1 MQWKI
6 NKAESNLL
14 QVEVKQ
20 VKFWFIEISVIVN
33 RVYLYSLFLCFFL
46 FLFFLGEEGR
56 EGKRRKEKGR
66 KGKPP
71 SLINVTIKKPQ

>member
-56 EGKRRKEKGR
+56 KEKEGEGKEGETTFA
-66 KGKPP
+66 
-71 SLINVTIKKPQ
+71 N